1 MLDATQHSSKR
12 YLAPTKLGRGYLP
25 ASTEAMPTVGDI
37 AQVLEQLAPLALAEE
52 WDNVGLLV
60 GEATWPAER
69 VMTCLTI
76 TADTVAE
83 AIDGGANLIVSHHPL
98 PFRPVKSITSETTV
112 GRLLLKLIRHSIAVY
127 SPHTAFDSASA
138 GINQHLAIGLGLQE
152 IKPLKP
158 APVGDGEEGSGRY
171 GSVGEPLTRLELA
184 QRTKEFLNL
193 DSVRVVGHD
202 DRAVT
207 RVGIACGS
215 GGSFL
220 EMAIMAGCD
229 VLVTGETTFHT
240 CLEAE
245 ARGVCLILAGHFAS
259 ERFALLSLADY
270 LTDQLAG
277 VSVWASRTERDP
289 LRVL

>member
-1 MLDATQHSSKR
+1 
-12 YLAPTKLGRGYLP
+12 
-25 ASTEAMPTVGDI
+25 MPTVGEI

-60 GEATWPAER
+60 GEANCSAAR

-83 AIDGGANLIVSHHPL
+83 AVEGKANLIVAHHPL
-98 PFRPVKSITSETTV
+98 PFRPIQSITSATTT
-112 GRLLLKLIRHSIAVY
+112 GRLLLQLIRHSIAVY

-152 IKPLKP
+152 ITPLQP
-158 APVGDGEEGSGRY
+158 APEGDADEGAGRC
-171 GSVGEPLTRLELA
+171 GLVGEPLTQRELA
-184 QRTKEFLNL
+184 ERTKAFLNL
-193 DSVRVVGHD
+193 DAVRVVGAD
-202 DRAVT
+202 DAAVS

-220 EMAIMAGCD
+220 EAAVAAGCD
-229 VLVTGETTFHT
+229 ALVTGETTFHT

-245 ARGVCLILAGHFAS
+245 ARSVGLILAGHFAS

-277 VSVWASRTERDP
+277 VTVWASRSERDP
-289 LRVL
+289 LRVV